1 MADLWRQIARR
12 FVATPWP
19 RLGLGLAALV
29 FILDQFSKWVMLDR
43 LNFSPAGCLEYQTA
57 TGEDRFNL
65 LNTCGHIDVLP
76 VFDLAMVWNDGVSF
90 GLFGASEL
98 WGRVVLILFSLLIS
112 GYLMAGLLGWGT
124 FFVVRRLQAISY
136 GMVIGGALGNV
147 VDRASYGAVV
157 DFLHLKI
164 NLFDYQLEF
173 DALGRH
179 FFLLDFADM
188 FPFVFNVADMGV
200 VFGVTI
206 LIIDMLLNDNDP
218 VPNTE

>member
-1 MADLWRQIARR
+1 MADVWRQIAQR
-12 FVATPWP
+12 FAATPWP
-19 RLGLGLAALV
+19 RLGLSLAALV
-29 FILDQFSKWVMLDR
+29 FVLDQLTKWVVLNP

-57 TGEDRFNL
+57 NGEDRFNL
-65 LNTCGHIDVLP
+65 LNTCGQMDVLP
-76 VFDLAMVWNDGVSF
+76 FFDLAMVWNDGVSF

-98 WGRVVLILFSLLIS
+98 WGRVVLILFSVLIS
-112 GYLMAGLLGWGT
+112 TYLMAGLLGWGA
-124 FFVVRRLQAISY
+124 FFVVRRMQAISY

-179 FFLLDFADM
+179 FFLIDFADM

-206 LIIDMLLNDNDP
+206 LIIDMLLNDQEPAVDK
-218 VPNTE
+218 E

>member
-1 MADLWRQIARR
+1 MADLWRQIVHR
-12 FVATPWP
+12 FAATPWP
-19 RLGLGLAALV
+19 RLGLGLAVLV
-29 FILDQFSKWVMLDR
+29 FILDQFSKWLVLDR
-43 LNFSPAGCLEYQTA
+43 LNFSPDGCLEYQIA
-57 TGEDRFNL
+57 NGEDRFNL
-65 LNTCGHIDVLP
+65 LNTCGQMDVLP
-76 VFDLAMVWNDGVSF
+76 FFDLAMVWNDGVSF

-98 WGRVVLILFSLLIS
+98 WGRVLLILFSLLIS
-112 GYLMAGLLGWGT
+112 GYLMAGLLGWGA
-124 FFVVRRLQAISY
+124 FFVIRRMQAISY

-179 FFLLDFADM
+179 FFLLDFSDM
-188 FPFVFNVADMGV
+188 FPFVFNIADMGV

-206 LIIDMLLNDNDP
+206 LIIDMLLNDQESTADK
-218 VPNTE
+218 E